1 MAIQTAASTRWQ
13 LLALSLAMLL
23 PSLGTSIANVA
34 LPTLAVSFGSEFSDV
49 QWVVIAYLLSVTTII
64 VGAGRLGDLFGRR
77 RMLLAG
83 IAIFTVASLACAVS
97 PTLWFLIAARALQ
110 GVGAAF
116 MMSLTIASVADTL
129 PKDQTGRAMGLL
141 GTVSAVGTAL
151 GPSLGGALIAWGGW
165 PSAFALIAA
174 LGVVSFLLG
183 LRLFEGRAGPSKAGQ
198 GFDLPGFLL
207 LAIALGAYSMSVTAR
222 ANVAVYA
229 GVAVAALAT
238 FIVVELRSAQP
249 LLRLDSLR
257 NGPLSGSLLALSLV
271 TTIVM
276 ATLVVGPFYLTET
289 AGLNPAQAGLVMSIG
304 PAISALVG
312 VPAGKLVDDWGA
324 GRATLAGL
332 IASAT
337 GCFLMVLLPALVG
350 VPGYTASLALI
361 TGGYALFQAANN
373 TSVMKRAPVD
383 LRGVVS
389 ALLGLARNLGLITG
403 ASAMGAV
410 FAIASN
416 GLPALGLQPGGNS
429 GLQATL
435 LVGAVL
441 AGAAVLITLLGRAT
455 ERNVNSSDGERDV
468 RQ

>member
-1 MAIQTAASTRWQ
+1 MATQTTASARWQ

-34 LPTLAVSFGSEFSDV
+34 LPTLATSFGSDFSDV
-49 QWVVIAYLLSVTTII
+49 QWVVIAYLLSVTTLI

-97 PTLWFLIAARALQ
+97 PTLWFLIAARTLQ
-110 GVGAAF
+110 GAGAAF

-165 PSAFALIAA
+165 PSVFALIAA
-174 LGVVSFLLG
+174 LGVASFLLG
-183 LRLFEGRAGPSKAGQ
+183 SRLFQGGAPPSEASRGL
-198 GFDLPGFLL
+198 DAPGFLL
-207 LAIALGAYSMSVTAR
+207 LAIALGAYSLSMTSG
-222 ANVAVYA
+222 ANFPVYA
-229 GVAVAALAT
+229 GVAVVALAT
-238 FIVVELRSAQP
+238 FIVVESRSAQP

-276 ATLVVGPFYLTET
+276 ATLVVGPFYLMET

-312 VPAGKLVDDWGA
+312 VPAGRLVDEWGA

-332 IASAT
+332 IAST
-337 GCFLMVLLPALVG
+337 MGCLLMVMLPTLVG
-350 VPGYTASLALI
+350 ISGYVASLALI

-373 TSVMKRAPVD
+373 TSVMKGAPVD

-403 ASAMGAV
+403 ASAMGAI
-410 FAIASN
+410 FAMASN

-429 GLQATL
+429 GLQATF

-455 ERNVNSSDGERDV
+455 ERNSNSNERDV
-468 RQ
+468 HP